1 MNVSLRSIRLGN
13 TYTKVKFNMIRNI
26 IFLVCCIA
34 VGESSILSDFQTFK
48 TKFNKTYKDDLEVIK
63 SISLFRVINLLY
75 TITIKVIRLRS
86 L

>member
-1 MNVSLRSIRLGN
+1 
-13 TYTKVKFNMIRNI
+13 MIRNI
-26 IFLVCCIA
+26 IFFFCCIA

-63 SISLFRVINLLY
+63 SISLFRVINLLLA
-75 TITIKVIRLRS
+75 ITMKVTRLRN